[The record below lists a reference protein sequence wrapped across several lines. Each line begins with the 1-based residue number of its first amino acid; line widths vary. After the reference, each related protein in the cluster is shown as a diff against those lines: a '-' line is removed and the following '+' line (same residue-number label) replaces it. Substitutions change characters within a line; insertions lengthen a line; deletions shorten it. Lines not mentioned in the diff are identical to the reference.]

1 MLDSVCNNS
10 NSTIFSERRN
20 LLNNKKN
27 KQDNIN
33 FGNAADFHNCEIT
46 KKTLFNLGKKFFRI
60 VKYKSKIKHFYSK
73 LMYKFQNQFI
83 YSKNSQKLI
92 RRVLLKKIFS
102 RKSQFENKI
111 MNIKKII
118 EEKSDLLLKIEH
130 ENNELRKYYD
140 GSRKETK
147 ATLLEN
153 EALREKIKELE
164 QRLQNDDYNYKDLF
178 NKNIHDIKSI
188 LNKFHLIKNVVFL

>member
-1 MLDSVCNNS
+1 
-10 NSTIFSERRN
+10 
-20 LLNNKKN
+20 
-27 KQDNIN
+27 
-33 FGNAADFHNCEIT
+33 
-46 KKTLFNLGKKFFRI
+46 
-60 VKYKSKIKHFYSK
+60 
-73 LMYKFQNQFI
+73 
-83 YSKNSQKLI
+83 
-92 RRVLLKKIFS
+92 
-102 RKSQFENKI
+102 